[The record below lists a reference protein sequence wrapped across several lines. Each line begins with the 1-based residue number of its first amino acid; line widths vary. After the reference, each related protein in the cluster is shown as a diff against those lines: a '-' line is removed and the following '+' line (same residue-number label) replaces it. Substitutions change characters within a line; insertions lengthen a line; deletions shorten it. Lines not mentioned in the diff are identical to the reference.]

1 LGFVPAK
8 WQEMILRLGICSC
21 QMAGTKKLA
30 AVDIMYEN
38 SEKMLS
44 FALLKQ

>member
-1 LGFVPAK
+1 MVVIRGDT
-8 WQEMILRLGICSC
+8 C
-21 QMAGTKKLA
+21 QKEVA
-30 AVDIMYEN
+30 AVNIMYEN